1 MERYESEAVI
11 GTCTRWVPWI
21 HNGTGLMKQM
31 EKPGRGIAGT
41 AFLMLVV
48 CFLRFFLRPAPRRTF
63 ELNS

>member
-21 HNGTGLMKQM
+21 HNGTGLMEQV

-41 AFLMLVV
+41 AFPDVGCLFSP
-48 CFLRFFLRPAPRRTF
+48 FLLASCA
-63 ELNS
+63 EAHI

>member
-21 HNGTGLMKQM
+21 HNGTGLMEQV

-41 AFLMLVV
+41 ASPDAGV
-48 CFLRFFLRPAPRRTF
+48 FLRFFLRPAPRRTF